1 MRLFKLGCIS
11 LSYKGEDRNIIVVI
25 IQKKVENSC
34 WSYDILGHFLYVCL
48 MRFLYH
54 YPNNVATKNSYSIAI
69 LFLNVSIMA

>member
-1 MRLFKLGCIS
+1 MRFFKLGCIS

-48 MRFLYH
+48 MRFLYYYLCYH
-54 YPNNVATKNSYSIAI
+54 PNNIATKIVI
-69 LFLNVSIMA
+69 Q